1 MSSSQVPLWV
11 TLLIAF
17 IGLLGVLSAQFIAA
31 WREDRRWRREQEREE
46 LRWRRERQR
55 ELDNRDFEGR
65 QTAYAQVVGAIE
77 GFDWLIYPAMS
88 AIRNGREITP
98 EIEADLRRAR
108 EEIRLSLGPINLH
121 APKRFNELLR
131 AAVLP
136 RSRIAMDV
144 AGGINRDRDH
154 IESLWNRGQDAYRQ
168 MRAHMRRDLGLDA
181 EDLPGTE

>member
-17 IGLLGVLSAQFIAA
+17 IGLLGVLSAQLIAA

-46 LRWRRERQR
+46 LRWQRERQR

-65 QTAYAQVVGAIE
+65 QTAYAQVIAAIE
-77 GFDWLIYPAMS
+77 GFDWLIYPTMS
-88 AIRNGREITP
+88 AIRNGRDIGEDLV
-98 EIEADLRRAR
+98 ADLRRAR
-108 EEIRLSLGPINLH
+108 DEIRMSLGPINLH
-121 APKRFNELLR
+121 APKRFNELLK

-144 AGGINRDRDH
+144 AGNINRDRDH
-154 IESLWNRGQDAYRQ
+154 IEMLWTKGQDAYRQ
-168 MRAHMRRDLGLDA
+168 MRVHMRLDLGLDA
-181 EDLPGTE
+181 EDLPDPE